1 MRCRNNIFLYQIKGN
16 VAAIMDLYYTN
27 PLEVQGINHKSDF
40 HMKRIHVFLISFMLS
55 NQIHSNEQRSIPKQ
69 KTILLFT

>member
-1 MRCRNNIFLYQIKGN
+1 
-16 VAAIMDLYYTN
+16 MDLYYTN